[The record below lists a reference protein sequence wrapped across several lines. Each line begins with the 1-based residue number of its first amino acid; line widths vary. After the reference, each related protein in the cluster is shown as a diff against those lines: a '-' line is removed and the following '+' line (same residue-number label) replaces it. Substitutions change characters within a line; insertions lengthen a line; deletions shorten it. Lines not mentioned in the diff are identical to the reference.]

1 QRGGVSSAGR
11 PRGRRGR
18 SGADLG
24 AGGRRESGHHGD
36 LGLDRR
42 RTAGGRL
49 VAVLLR
55 PGRGGAGARPFDLAP
70 LSQGGGAGPD
80 PSPRPSASAAT
91 TPLCGAISR
100 RAFLRRGQAASG
112 TILETTRTPQVAS

>member
-24 AGGRRESGHHGD
+24 AGGRRQSGHHSD

-91 TPLCGAISR
+91 TPSCGAISR
-100 RAFLRRGQAASG
+100 RAFHRPARGATGA
-112 TILETTRTPQVAS
+112 IREPHRTPTV